1 MTSRPAAPAP
11 TADGLVATAA
21 ALASGATTS
30 RALLDS
36 TLARIATVGRELN
49 CFRVVRTDA
58 ARAEADAADARLATG
73 ARLPLLG
80 VPIAIKDDTPIAG
93 ETTPFGTGG
102 LHDPEPADGEL
113 VRRLRDAGAII
124 VGKTTT
130 PELGQFPFTEAPAF
144 GRTRNPYATDRTP
157 GGSSGGS
164 AAAVAAGLVP
174 AAVGSDGA
182 GSIRIPAAWCGLVG
196 IKPQR
201 GRVPESPGQRHF
213 RGLAVNGP
221 LARSV
226 ADAALLLDVLSGHT
240 GGHIQ
245 GNHAGPFSAAAAREQ
260 RPLRIGLSWSTPFGV
275 PDRVHPD
282 VRAAVEAL
290 AADLRELGHTVC
302 DAEPDHALAGALL
315 VPRGM
320 HGMSS
325 LLREYGAHV
334 TVEAR
339 TRTNARLG
347 ALLGGPLLAG
357 AIKAE
362 RLLASRM
369 ARVYDRVD
377 VLLAPT
383 TAKPAMRIG
392 ELDGQGWWR
401 TETASEAACP
411 YAFPWNV
418 VGWPAINVPAGLDR
432 TGVPLGAQLLGR
444 GHDEEMLITLAA
456 QLEHHRRWT
465 TSRPLV
471 R

>member
-1 MTSRPAAPAP
+1 M
-11 TADGLVATAA
+11 
-21 ALASGATTS
+21 ASGAASS
-30 RALLDS
+30 RSLVDAA
-36 TLARIATVGRELN
+36 LARIAGADRQLN
-49 CFRVVRTDA
+49 SFRTIRSDA
-58 ARAEADAADARLATG
+58 ARAEADAADARLAAG
-73 ARLPLLG
+73 EHLPLLG
-80 VPIAIKDDTPIAG
+80 VPIAIKDDMPIAG

-102 LHDPEPADGEL
+102 LHEPEPADGEV
-113 VRRLRDAGAII
+113 VRRLRAAGAII

-144 GRTRNPYATDRTP
+144 GRTRNPYALDRTP

-201 GRVPESPGQRHF
+201 GRVPENPGQRHF

-221 LARSV
+221 LTRSV
-226 ADAALLLDVLSGHT
+226 ADAALLLDVLSGHVT
-240 GGHIQ
+240 DD
-245 GNHAGPFSAAAAREQ
+245 AGPFAVAARREQ
-260 RPLRIGLSWSTPFGV
+260 RPLRIGLSWATPFGV

-282 VRAAVEAL
+282 VRDAVNAL
-290 AADLRELGHTVC
+290 AEDLRALGHMVI

-320 HGMSS
+320 NGVTG
-325 LLREYGAHV
+325 LLREYGPSAV
-334 TVEAR
+334 VEPR

-347 ALLGGPLLAG
+347 ALLGGPLVAG
-357 AIKAE
+357 AVKAE
-362 RLLASRM
+362 RFLADRM

-383 TAKPAMRIG
+383 TAEPALRVG
-392 ELDGQGWWR
+392 QLDGKGWWT

-411 YAFPWNV
+411 FAFPWNV
-418 VGWPAINVPAGLDR
+418 VGWPGINVPAGLDA

-444 GHDEEMLITLAA
+444 SHDEETLITLAA
-456 QLEHHRRWT
+456 QLEQHRGWVDV
-465 TSRPLV
+465 RPPE